1 MKTFSFSE
9 QDLVLASGNVRESLL
24 SVLPSPS
31 DCSHIFS
38 ESFEETMAPVLKK
51 SSKAQ
56 KKRSFP
62 RSIAAV
68 FLALLV
74 GTSMLLAFSPKTRA
88 SLAQW
93 IREIYQNRIIYH
105 YTGDQIDT
113 PITGCEIGWVPDD
126 FSNPEIYQDESMF
139 SAMYFSERRVALVID
154 YYYMFDGTALD
165 IQFDDAANIKEE
177 PVSVNGLPG
186 TLYLCSDGSESSTL
200 VWHDD
205 ENRIEYTINGFLEE
219 SEFLRIAE
227 SIRRIDS

>member
-1 MKTFSFSE
+1 MKTFSFSD

-24 SVLPSPS
+24 SILPSPS
-31 DCSHIFS
+31 DCSHIFT

-51 SSKAQ
+51 ASNQQ
-56 KKRSFP
+56 KKSFL
-62 RSIAAV
+62 RRIAAV

-74 GTSMLLAFSPKTRA
+74 GAGALLAFSPQTRA
-88 SLAQW
+88 SLTQW

-105 YTGDQIDT
+105 YTGDQIET
-113 PITGCEIGWVPDD
+113 PITGCEIGWVPED

-139 SAMYFSERRVALVID
+139 SAMYLSERRAALVID
-154 YYYMFDGTALD
+154 YYFMFDGTALD
-165 IQFDDAANIKEE
+165 IQFDDTANIKEE

-186 TLYLCSDGSESSTL
+186 TLYSCSDGSESSTL

-227 SIRRIDS
+227 SIRMIDS

>member
-1 MKTFSFSE
+1 
-9 QDLVLASGNVRESLL
+9 
-24 SVLPSPS
+24 
-31 DCSHIFS
+31 
-38 ESFEETMAPVLKK
+38 
-51 SSKAQ
+51 
-56 KKRSFP
+56 
-62 RSIAAV
+62 
-68 FLALLV
+68 
-74 GTSMLLAFSPKTRA
+74 
-88 SLAQW
+88 
-93 IREIYQNRIIYH
+93 
-105 YTGDQIDT
+105 
-113 PITGCEIGWVPDD
+113 
-126 FSNPEIYQDESMF
+126 MF

-200 VWHDD
+200 VWHDN

>member
-31 DCSHIFS
+31 DCNHSFS
-38 ESFEETMAPVLKK
+38 EAFEETMAPVLKK
-51 SSKAQ
+51 SWEEQ
-56 KKRSFP
+56 KKRSFL
-62 RSIAAV
+62 RSFAAV

-74 GTSMLLAFSPKTRA
+74 GASALLALSPKTRA

-113 PITGCEIGWVPDD
+113 PISGCEIGWVPEGY
-126 FSNPEIYQDESMF
+126 SKPEIYQDESMF
-139 SAMYFSERRVALVID
+139 SAVYFSEQRSDLIIQ
-154 YYYMFDGTALD
+154 YSYMFDGTALD
-165 IQFDDAANIKEE
+165 ISFDDAADVKEE

-186 TLYLCSDGSESSTL
+186 TLYLCLDGSESSTL
-200 VWHDD
+200 VWHDN
-205 ENRIEYTINGFLEE
+205 EKRIQYMIDGFLEQ

-227 SIRRIDS
+227 SIRLTGS

>member
-1 MKTFSFSE
+1 MKTFSFSD

-38 ESFEETMAPVLKK
+38 ESFEETMTPVLKK

-56 KKRSFP
+56 KKRSFL

-68 FLALLV
+68 FLALLI

-113 PITGCEIGWVPDD
+113 PITGCEIGWVPED

-200 VWHDD
+200 VWHDN

>member
-1 MKTFSFSE
+1 
-9 QDLVLASGNVRESLL
+9 
-24 SVLPSPS
+24 
-31 DCSHIFS
+31 
-38 ESFEETMAPVLKK
+38 
-51 SSKAQ
+51 
-56 KKRSFP
+56 
-62 RSIAAV
+62 
-68 FLALLV
+68 
-74 GTSMLLAFSPKTRA
+74 MLLAFGPKTRA

-139 SAMYFSERRVALVID
+139 SAVYFSERRVALVID

-165 IQFDDAANIKEE
+165 IQFDDAANIKIE

-200 VWHDD
+200 VWHDN